1 MSPTVEKLR
10 RLGPKAFLRV
20 VFFNAVLFAA
30 LAPAVVCAG
39 SIPRPEGI
47 QQDVNFWVRV
57 YTEVTTNEG
66 FLHDERNLA
75 VIYDTLK
82 FGAGMSSRDR
92 QRVVDERRDRHIAA
106 LRRIIAALPSEAGRE
121 GLSEEDK
128 RLLALWGPSAST
140 VLLRDATQRIRFQLG
155 QADRFKEGLIRS
167 SSWEAH
173 IAETFANQGLPPELA
188 VLPHV
193 ESSFNAAAY
202 SKVGAAGLWQFMRS
216 TGRRYMRI
224 DDAVDERLD
233 PYRSTEAAAQLLAY
247 NYRVLDSWPLALTA
261 YNHGA
266 AGMRRAKETVGTDD
280 FVKINRTY
288 NSRTFGFASRNF
300 FPSFLAAL
308 TVDENPEKYF
318 GQFERRPEQKFRE
331 VTMPAY
337 VRLTTLERTLGL
349 DREQLRAL
357 NPAWRPTIYSGTRLV
372 PRGYRLRLPADT
384 AEKWTA
390 ELLTSKLPANE
401 LYAGQVTPRTHRV
414 RKGESLASIAP
425 KYGLSAQRLAEMN
438 GLSTS
443 AQLRAGRRLQLPEQ
457 LPRVIG
463 TPAASSA
470 TVVAEVP
477 ASPQN
482 ATAASAPGEDFY
494 VVRRGDSLQLIA
506 ARVRVPEGQLLRM
519 NRLKDPDRLYEGQRL
534 RIAGEPEPVVVA
546 SASSEEAET
555 KVATIDAA
563 RGEAQR
569 EGAAVEVV
577 REETMRPIGSGEPR
591 RGRVRSAAVVAMEA
605 ATTPDVANSVVR
617 AAETAREPVS
627 ASQAEELSPALGPV
641 SVSQGLADS
650 IDYQVRDDG
659 SIRVEATET
668 LGQYA
673 DWLQLPTQ
681 SLRNIN
687 KLRAK
692 QPVLLGQKLKLDYS
706 RVSRETFEQL
716 RRDYHAKLQGEF
728 FVQHRITGTEVYIVR
743 RGDSLWTMTQRFS
756 NLPIW
761 LLRQYNPDTDLSDLR
776 AGTQVTMPRVE
787 LAGS

>member
-1 MSPTVEKLR
+1 MTPTVQHSVR
-10 RLGPKAFLRV
+10 RLRWVAAK
-20 VFFNAVLFAA
+20 VLFVVLCAPL
-30 LAPAVVCAG
+30 LARAD

-47 QQDVNFWVRV
+47 QPDVNFWIRV

-75 VIYDTLK
+75 VVYDTLK
-82 FGAGMSSRDR
+82 FGAGTSSRDR
-92 QRVVDERRDRHIAA
+92 QRLVDERRDRHIAG
-106 LRRIIAALPSEAGRE
+106 LRRIIAASDTDGGRE
-121 GLSEEDK
+121 ALSDDDT
-128 RLLALWGPSAST
+128 RLLALWGPNTS
-140 VLLRDATQRIRFQLG
+140 VILLKDAMLRIRFQLG

-173 IAETFANQGLPPELA
+173 IAEAFANQGLPPELA

-216 TGRRYMRI
+216 TGRRYMRV

-247 NYRVLDSWPLALTA
+247 NYRVLGSWPLALTA

-266 AGMRRAKETVGTDD
+266 AGMRRAKETVGSDD

-308 TVDENPEKYF
+308 TIDENPEKYF
-318 GQFERRPEQKFRE
+318 GPLERRPEQKFRE
-331 VTMPAY
+331 VAMPAY
-337 VRLTTLERTLGL
+337 VRLSTLERTLGV
-349 DREQLRAL
+349 DREQLRVL
-357 NPAWRPTIYSGTRLV
+357 NPAWRPTIFNGTRLV

-384 AEKWTA
+384 AEKWSA
-390 ELLTSKLPANE
+390 ELLSARLPANE

-414 RKGESLASIAP
+414 RKGETMAAIAQRYGMTADRLAQIN
-425 KYGLSAQRLAEMN
+425 GLSAGA
-438 GLSTS
+438 S
-443 AQLRAGRRLQLPEQ
+443 LRAGRRLELPEQ
-457 LPRVIG
+457 LPRVLNAAAAAPSAA
-463 TPAASSA
+463 TAAAAAAS
-470 TVVAEVP
+470 P
-477 ASPQN
+477 SPGN
-482 ATAASAPGEDFY
+482 ATAATAPADDFY

-506 ARVRVPEGQLLRM
+506 SRVRVPEAQLLKM
-519 NRLKDPDRLYEGQRL
+519 NSLKNPDFLYEGQRL
-534 RIAGEPEPVVVA
+534 RIAGEVPTRVA
-546 SASSEEAET
+546 AVTEAEKEV
-555 KVATIDAA
+555 KVAAIDAA

-577 REETMRPIGSGEPR
+577 REETTRPIGSGEPT
-591 RGRVRSAAVVAMEA
+591 RGRARSAAAVAMAA
-605 ATTPDVANSVVR
+605 ATTPEVATAVAQ
-617 AAETAREPVS
+617 AAEGAREPVS
-627 ASQAEELSPALGPV
+627 ASQAEALSPALGPV
-641 SVSQGLADS
+641 GVSQGLADS

-673 DWLQLPTQ
+673 DWLQIVTQ
-681 SLRNIN
+681 KLRTLN
-687 KLRAK
+687 KLKAK
-692 QPVLLGQKLKLDYS
+692 QPVLLGQKLNLDYS
-706 RVSRETFEQL
+706 RVSREAFEQL

-728 FVQHRITGTEVYIVR
+728 FVSHRIAGTEVYIVR
-743 RGDSLWTMTQRFS
+743 RGDSLWTMTQKFS

-776 AGTQVTMPRVE
+776 AGTQVVMPKVE
-787 LAGS
+787 VLSGS

>member
-1 MSPTVEKLR
+1 MSPTLKN
-10 RLGPKAFLRV
+10 RLDRIQTAAAGLV
-20 VFFNAVLFAA
+20 LAVCLTASM
-30 LAPAVVCAG
+30 AVRAD

-47 QQDVNFWVRV
+47 QPDVNFWIRV

-66 FLHDERNLA
+66 FLHDERNLT
-75 VIYDTLK
+75 VVYDTLK
-82 FGAGMSSRDR
+82 FGAGTSPRER
-92 QRVVDERRDRHIAA
+92 QRQVDDRRDRHIAS
-106 LRRIIAALPSEAGRE
+106 LRRIIAALPTEAGRE
-121 GLSEEDK
+121 ALSDEDK
-128 RLLALWGPSAST
+128 RLLALWGPNPSPI
-140 VLLRDATQRIRFQLG
+140 LLRDATQRIRFQLG
-155 QADRFKEGLIRS
+155 QSDRFKEGLIRS
-167 SSWEAH
+167 SSWSTH

-216 TGRRYMRI
+216 TGKRYMRV

-247 NYRVLDSWPLALTA
+247 NYRVLGSWPLALTA

-266 AGMRRAKETVGTDD
+266 AGMRRARDTVGTDD

-308 TVDENPEKYF
+308 TIDENPEKYF
-318 GQFERRPEQKFRE
+318 GPLDRRPEQKFRE

-349 DREQLRAL
+349 EREQLRAL
-357 NPAWRPTIYSGTRLV
+357 NPAWRPTIYNGTRLV
-372 PRGYRLRLPADT
+372 PRGYRLRLPADMPD
-384 AEKWTA
+384 KWTA
-390 ELLTSKLPANE
+390 DLLQSRLPSNE
-401 LYAGQVTPRTHRV
+401 LYAGQVTPRSHRV
-414 RKGESLASIAP
+414 RKGETLASIAP
-425 KYGLSAQRLAEMN
+425 RYGMTAARLGEMN
-438 GLSTS
+438 GLSAN
-443 AQLRAGRRLQLPEQ
+443 AQLRAGRRLTLPEQ
-457 LPRVIG
+457 LPRLIG
-463 TPAASSA
+463 GGQAAAAASALVAAA
-470 TVVAEVP
+470 TQ
-477 ASPQN
+477 SPEN
-482 ATAASAPGEDFY
+482 ATAASAPAEDFY

-506 ARVRVPEGQLLRM
+506 ARVNVPEAQLLKM
-519 NRLKDPDRLYEGQRL
+519 NALKDPDRLYEGQRL
-534 RIAGEPEPVVVA
+534 RIAGEAPAAVIAAAAPDDV
-546 SASSEEAET
+546 ET
-555 KVATIDAA
+555 KAATMDAA

-569 EGAAVEVV
+569 EVAVVQVV
-577 REETMRPIGSGEPR
+577 REETTRQIGSGEPTH
-591 RGRVRSAAVVAMEA
+591 GRARSAAVVAMEA
-605 ATTPDVANSVVR
+605 ATTPDVTNSVVQ
-617 AAETAREPVS
+617 AAEGAREPVS

-659 SIRVEATET
+659 TIRVEATET
-668 LGQYA
+668 LGHYA
-673 DWLQLPTQ
+673 DWLRLPTQ
-681 SLRNIN
+681 ALRNLN
-687 KLRAK
+687 KLKAR
-692 QPVLLGQKLKLDYS
+692 QPVQLGQKLKLDYS
-706 RVSRETFEQL
+706 RVSRESFEQI

-728 FVQHRITGTEVYIVR
+728 FVQHRISGTEVYIVR

-776 AGTQVTMPRVE
+776 PGTQVVMPRIEV

>member
-10 RLGPKAFLRV
+10 RLGPKAIVKAVFLK
-20 VFFNAVLFAA
+20 AVLFAA
-30 LAPAVVCAG
+30 LAPAAVCAG

-92 QRVVDERRDRHIAA
+92 QRVVDDRRDRHIAA
-106 LRRIIAALPSEAGRE
+106 LRRIIAALPSESGRE
-121 GLSEEDK
+121 ALSEEDK
-128 RLLALWGPSAST
+128 RLLALWGPSPSA

-308 TVDENPEKYF
+308 TIDENPEKYF
-318 GQFERRPEQKFRE
+318 GQLERRPEQKFRE

-390 ELLTSKLPANE
+390 ELLTAKLPSNE

-438 GLSTS
+438 GLSAN

-457 LPRVIG
+457 LPRVVG
-463 TPAASSA
+463 SPAASSA

-546 SASSEEAET
+546 SASAEEAET

-569 EGAAVEVV
+569 EGATVEVV
-577 REETMRPIGSGEPR
+577 REESMRPIGSGEPR

-605 ATTPDVANSVVR
+605 ATTPDVANSVVQ

-659 SIRVEATET
+659 SIRIEATET

-681 SLRNIN
+681 SLRNLN
-687 KLRAK
+687 KLKPR

-706 RVSRETFEQL
+706 RVSRETFEQR

-728 FVQHRITGTEVYIVR
+728 FVQHRIAGTEVYIVR

-776 AGTQVTMPRVE
+776 PGTQVVMPRVE

>member
-1 MSPTVEKLR
+1 MSPTVKN
-10 RLGPKAFLRV
+10 FLRGMAIVALNV
-20 VFFNAVLFAA
+20 VWAVGLAA
-30 LAPAVVCAG
+30 SPARAE
-39 SIPRPEGI
+39 SIPRPAGI
-47 QQDVNFWVRV
+47 QDDVNFWIRV

-82 FGAGMSSRDR
+82 FGAGTSSRER
-92 QRVVDERRDRHIAA
+92 QRMVDDRRLQHIAT
-106 LRRIIAALPSEAGRE
+106 LRRIAAALPTEGGRE
-121 GLSEEDK
+121 ALSEGDK
-128 RLLALWGPSAST
+128 QVLAMWGPNVS
-140 VLLRDATQRIRFQLG
+140 VIVLRDATQRIRFQLG
-155 QADRFKEGLIRS
+155 QSDRFKEGLIRS
-167 SSWEAH
+167 SSWETH

-247 NYRVLDSWPLALTA
+247 NYRVLGSWPLALTA

-308 TVDENPEKYF
+308 TIDENPEKYF
-318 GQFERRPEQKFRE
+318 GALQRRPEIKFRE
-331 VTMPAY
+331 LPMPAY
-337 VRLTTLERTLGL
+337 VRLTTLERTLGV
-349 DREQLRAL
+349 DREQLRVL
-357 NPAWRPTIYSGTRLV
+357 NPAWRPTIYQGTRLV
-372 PRGYRLRLPADT
+372 PRGYHLRLPADT
-384 AEKWTA
+384 AESWTA
-390 ELLTSKLPANE
+390 EILASRLPANE
-401 LYAGQVTPRTHRV
+401 LYAGQITPRTHKV
-414 RKGESLASIAP
+414 RKGESLGVIAGR
-425 KYGLSAQRLAEMN
+425 YGLTAARLAEIN
-438 GLSTS
+438 GISPN
-443 AQLRAGRRLQLPEQ
+443 AQLRAGRRLELPEQ
-457 LPRVIG
+457 LPRVLG
-463 TPAASSA
+463 APASP
-470 TVVAEVP
+470 VVAATSP
-477 ASPQN
+477 APSPQN
-482 ATAASAPGEDFY
+482 ATAASAPAEDFY
-494 VVRRGDSLQLIA
+494 VVRRGDSLQAIA
-506 ARVRVPEGQLLRM
+506 MRVRVPEAQLLKM
-519 NRLKDPDRLYEGQRL
+519 NALKDPDRLYEGQRL
-534 RIAGEPEPVVVA
+534 RIAGEAPSVVVA
-546 SASSEEAET
+546 AANSQEVET
-555 KVATIDAA
+555 NAAVIDAA

-569 EGAAVEVV
+569 EVAAVEVV
-577 REETMRPIGSGEPR
+577 REETTRPIGTGEPR

-605 ATTPDVANSVVR
+605 ATTPDVASSVVE
-617 AAETAREPVS
+617 AAEGAREPVS
-627 ASQAEELSPALGPV
+627 ASQAEDLSPALGPAGMT
-641 SVSQGLADS
+641 QALADS

-681 SLRNIN
+681 SLRNLN
-687 KLRAK
+687 KLKAR

-728 FVQHRITGTEVYIVR
+728 FVQHRIAGTEVYIVR

-776 AGTQVTMPRVE
+776 AGTQVVMPKVE
-787 LAGS
+787 ILAGS

>member
-1 MSPTVEKLR
+1 
-10 RLGPKAFLRV
+10 
-20 VFFNAVLFAA
+20 
-30 LAPAVVCAG
+30 LARAE
-39 SIPRPEGI
+39 SIPRPAGI
-47 QQDVNFWVRV
+47 QPDVNFWVRV

-75 VIYDTLK
+75 VVYDTLK
-82 FGAGMSSRDR
+82 FGAGSSSRDR
-92 QRVVDERRDRHIAA
+92 QRLVDDRRDKHIAS
-106 LRRIIAALPSEAGRE
+106 LRRIVAALGTDGGRDA
-121 GLSEEDK
+121 LSDDDK
-128 RLLALWGPSAST
+128 RVLALWGPSPS
-140 VLLRDATQRIRFQLG
+140 VILLKEAMQRIRFQLG

-167 SSWEAH
+167 SSWETH

-216 TGRRYMRI
+216 TGRRYMRV

-247 NYRVLDSWPLALTA
+247 NYRVLGSWPLALTA

-266 AGMRRAKETVGTDD
+266 AGMRRAKESVGTDD
-280 FVKINRTY
+280 YVKINRTY

-318 GQFERRPEQKFRE
+318 GALERRPEQKFRE
-331 VTMPAY
+331 IAMPAY
-337 VRLTTLERTLGL
+337 VRLSTLERTLGV
-349 DREQLRAL
+349 DREQLRLL
-357 NPAWRPTIYSGTRLV
+357 NPAWRPSIFSGTRLV
-372 PRGYRLRLPADT
+372 PRGYRLRLPLDT
-384 AEKWTA
+384 AEKWTPEMLSA
-390 ELLTSKLPANE
+390 RLPSNE
-401 LYAGQVTPRTHRV
+401 LYAGQVTPRTHKV
-414 RKGESLASIAP
+414 RRGETMAAI
-425 KYGLSAQRLAEMN
+425 AQRYGMSTERLAQINEI
-438 GLSTS
+438 STGAS
-443 AQLRAGRRLQLPEQ
+443 LRAGRRLELPEQ
-457 LPRVIG
+457 LPRVLNAAAAPA
-463 TPAASSA
+463 TSTAAAVAAAS
-470 TVVAEVP
+470 P
-477 ASPQN
+477 SPEN
-482 ATAASAPGEDFY
+482 ATAATAPASDFY

-506 ARVRVPEGQLLRM
+506 GRVRVPEAQLLKM
-519 NRLKDPDRLYEGQRL
+519 NSLKNPDFLYEGQRL
-534 RIAGEPEPVVVA
+534 RISGEAPTRVTA
-546 SASSEEAET
+546 ATEAET
-555 KVATIDAA
+555 AVKVAAIDAA

-577 REETMRPIGSGEPR
+577 REETTRPIGSGEPT
-591 RGRVRSAAVVAMEA
+591 RGRPRSAAAVAMAA
-605 ATTPDVANSVVR
+605 ATTPEVATAVAQ

-627 ASQAEELSPALGPV
+627 ASQAEALSPALGPV
-641 SVSQGLADS
+641 GVSQGLADS

-673 DWLQLPTQ
+673 DWLQIVTQ
-681 SLRNIN
+681 KLRTLN
-687 KLRAK
+687 KLKAR

-706 RVSRETFEQL
+706 RVSREAFEQL

-728 FVQHRITGTEVYIVR
+728 FVTHRIAGTEVYIVR
-743 RGDSLWTMTQRFS
+743 RGDSLWTMTQKFS

-776 AGTQVTMPRVE
+776 AGTQVVMPKVE
-787 LAGS
+787 VVAGS